1 MEVILLTVSVLTEA
15 TVITVPMLGW
25 RRVELGLL
33 DARSQRVGAMDAIH
47 KDVVASGSPATG
59 MSQPAPPN
67 ADN

>member
-1 MEVILLTVSVLTEA
+1 MEVMLLTLSVLTEA
-15 TVITVPMLGW
+15 TDITVPMLGW

-33 DARSQRVGAMDAIH
+33 DARSQRVDAMDAVH
-47 KDVVASGSPATG
+47 KDVVASGSLAMG